1 MSFLRTV
8 IPAPGESLNSLL
20 MRKAEFNGYGS
31 AIALLR
37 EVGLRVKVR
46 YSPEELDQIADVFEL
61 DAELMRPWRAGSQG
75 YLADTAYLRTH
86 DAPICPHCLAEEERG
101 FAHESWSHALVTACA
116 VHGVQLI
123 GQCPGC
129 HEPLRHS
136 RHHLLTCDCGYRLT
150 TCPAETASD
159 FAIGLSAFLA
169 DLASPSCAALP
180 VAIDGVGYE
189 PALLDA
195 LVLLGKSHGR
205 AQGCLT
211 RSFRFGGFSPL
222 VDARTLVAC
231 LEQLLGDWPRRF
243 DEVLVEQL
251 VHGEGISLAER
262 IGTWYR
268 QLFSVYTSPA
278 LDFLR
283 ERLKALIAEHFDGRL
298 GLSTRA
304 MMFGSDSTGAL
315 QWFSAAEAAR
325 LIGVAP
331 DILANLVINQIVA
344 GRVHV
349 EGKNRF
355 VAIHRDTL
363 DQIGAQRKAFLS
375 VTEARQRLN
384 VSKVFFERFV
394 QAGGLRRYKRD
405 ERPPLVA
412 GEYRVDEVDALIAT
426 LVGRVIKGHRPA
438 QQVIGIQDISAKHGI
453 SNAKV
458 IGVLQDILHGTT
470 RPIGYVPSLKGL
482 AGLQFDKSEIER
494 RVRDNDPD
502 VTLSVDHLARVSGWK
517 PSVIKKW
524 IQGGYLHGVE
534 ERYGKAK
541 RDVVP
546 VSALIQFLLE
556 YTPTAELSR
565 RLDTQ
570 TNYLLM
576 TLRPASVDCVM
587 PPQEAGGAHRGL
599 LLRIDDL
606 VRGAQLRKQTLKEL
620 ADQIDHSEVD
630 DADDA

>member
-1 MSFLRTV
+1 MSSFFLDAV
-8 IPAPGESLNSLL
+8 PAPGESLNSLL
-20 MRKAEFNGYGS
+20 MRKAELNGYGS
-31 AIALLR
+31 AQALLR
-37 EVGLRVKVR
+37 EVGLRVRVQ
-46 YSPEELDQIADVFEL
+46 YSLEELDQIADVFEL
-61 DAELMRPWRAGSQG
+61 DAELMKAWRAGGQD
-75 YLADTAYLRTH
+75 YLADLAYLRTH
-86 DAPICPHCLAEEERG
+86 EAAICPHCLAEEHG
-101 FAHESWSHALVTACA
+101 FAREAWSHALVTACPD
-116 VHGVQLI
+116 HRVQLV

-136 RHHLLTCDCGYRLT
+136 RHHLLTCDCGYRLA
-150 TCPAETASD
+150 TCPIETASD
-159 FAIGLSAFLA
+159 FAVGLSAFLA
-169 DLASPSCAALP
+169 GLASPARAALP
-180 VAIDGVGYE
+180 AAINGLEYE
-189 PALLDA
+189 PALPDF

-211 RSFRFGGFSPL
+211 KSFRFGGFSL
-222 VDARTLVAC
+222 LADARTLVGC
-231 LEQLLGDWPRRF
+231 LEQLLSDWPRRF
-243 DEVLVEQL
+243 DEVLVKQL
-251 VHGEGISLAER
+251 AHGEGISLAER

-268 QLFSVYTSPA
+268 QLFSIYTAPA
-278 LDFLR
+278 FDFLR
-283 ERLKALIAEHFDGRL
+283 ERLRVQVAEHFDGRL

-304 MMFGSDSTGAL
+304 MMFGADSTSAL

-331 DILANLVINQIVA
+331 DILANLVINQIVE
-344 GRVHV
+344 GRIHV
-349 EGKNRF
+349 EGKSRF
-355 VAIHRDTL
+355 VAIHRNTL
-363 DQIGAQRKAFLS
+363 DQIVAERKAFLS

-458 IGVLQDILHGTT
+458 VGVLQDILHGTI

-482 AGLQFDKSEIER
+482 AGLQFGKGEIER

-502 VTLSVDHLARVSGWK
+502 VALSVDHLAQVSGWK

-524 IQGGYLHGVE
+524 IQGGYLHAVE
-534 ERYGKAK
+534 ERHGKAK

-556 YTPTAELSR
+556 YTPTSDLSK

-576 TLRPASVDCVM
+576 TLRPARVDCVM
-587 PPQEAGGAHRGL
+587 PPQETGGAHRGL

-620 ADQIDHSEVD
+620 ADQFDHSEVD